1 MFEITHFRQVRA
13 ALLTKHIRVEYA
25 ITTTQFPAT
34 ETFQHYSITEIE

>member
-1 MFEITHFRQVRA
+1 MLEIAHFRQVRA
-13 ALLTKHIRVEYA
+13 ALLTKHIGVEYA